1 MIVFLTLCYVAV
13 LVLLIKLKV
22 IRLTLWWKLSPAVWM
37 LLLFIVLFIPM
48 QWGAPSGNVTQYQF
62 VVEIVPNVS
71 GTIIEVPIEGN
82 RPLKKGDV
90 LFKIDPRPYQYRVD
104 QVKAALAEAE
114 QAVPQLEAAWKAA
127 IAATARAKAQ
137 RDLAKLESDMAKKTR
152 GLDSGAISKLKV
164 EQERQKL
171 KASEAALEQAQS
183 NEIKAKLAYES
194 EIDGINTKVAQLQA
208 QLKEA
213 EYNLDQTT
221 VVAPADGYTT
231 GVTLRPGQRVGT
243 VRVGS
248 VLNYVVNDQTKM
260 AVWINQIF
268 IRYVKPGLPAE
279 VVLQLYPGKTLKAT
293 VDSIVLMWAEGQ
305 LNPSGEVP
313 EQPGTQ
319 RPPGQYAVI
328 LKTQNAADLPLGIP
342 GGAIGT
348 AAIYTESARAT
359 QVIRKVMV
367 RMQAWMNYIIP

>member
-1 MIVFLTLCYVAV
+1 M
-13 LVLLIKLKV
+13 
-22 IRLTLWWKLSPAVWM
+22 
-37 LLLFIVLFIPM
+37 
-48 QWGAPSGNVTQYQF
+48 
-62 VVEIVPNVS
+62 
-71 GTIIEVPIEGN
+71 
-82 RPLKKGDV
+82 
-90 LFKIDPRPYQYRVD
+90 
-104 QVKAALAEAE
+104 
-114 QAVPQLEAAWKAA
+114 
-127 IAATARAKAQ
+127 
-137 RDLAKLESDMAKKTR
+137 
-152 GLDSGAISKLKV
+152 
-164 EQERQKL
+164 
-171 KASEAALEQAQS
+171 
-183 NEIKAKLAYES
+183 
-194 EIDGINTKVAQLQA
+194 
-208 QLKEA
+208 
-213 EYNLDQTT
+213 
-221 VVAPADGYTT
+221 VAPADGYTT

-293 VDSIVLMWAEGQ
+293 VDSIVLMSAEGQ